1 AIQRNDIVALNNQFL
16 CNFGFTVD
24 WVQIFE
30 DNSKQ
35 MFIPDRKEKTVS
47 HAGCDIA
54 IRKYTDG
61 R

>member
-16 CNFGFTVD
+16 CNFGFTID
-24 WVQIFE
+24 WEQIFE
-30 DNSKQ
+30 DNRKQ

-54 IRKYTDG
+54 LRKYTDG

>member
-1 AIQRNDIVALNNQFL
+1 M

-24 WVQIFE
+24 WEQIFE